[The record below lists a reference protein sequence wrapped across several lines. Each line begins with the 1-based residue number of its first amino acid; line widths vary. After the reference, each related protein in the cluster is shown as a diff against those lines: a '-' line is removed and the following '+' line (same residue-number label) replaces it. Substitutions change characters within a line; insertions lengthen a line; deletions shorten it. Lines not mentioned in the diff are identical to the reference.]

1 VALKLEPAPAR
12 ARSRLGAATRW
23 LVAAVVGIALLAGAF
38 VLGRVTVPG
47 TAAPPAPAQTA
58 GEETVV
64 AEPAPDA
71 ADPAP
76 APPAPADPGPGPYQ
90 VVDDIPVGFARTQ
103 AGAVAA
109 ATEYVSTIG
118 DKRAFNREWRERA
131 YRTISDPAV
140 ADELLASVEQ
150 SYERVD
156 GELGLGDAAAY
167 DGSVLAVTVPVGYRV
182 DAFDQDRATVTVWAA
197 GWLTRLTGRQLPL
210 RAQTSTMEL
219 VWLDGDWKLTEV
231 TGIEPLDPPGI
242 AAPVDAQTL
251 AEMRGFNAYEY
262 RPQEPR

>member
-1 VALKLEPAPAR
+1 MALKVAPAPAR
-12 ARSRLGAATRW
+12 ASSRRWAAARW

-38 VLGRVTVPG
+38 YLGRVTVPG
-47 TAAPPAPAQTA
+47 AAPPTVLQQAAP
-58 GEETVV
+58 E
-64 AEPAPDA
+64 APQA
-71 ADPAP
+71 APV
-76 APPAPADPGPGPYQ
+76 DPGPGPYR
-90 VVDDIPVGFARTQ
+90 VVNEVPVGYARSE

-109 ATEYVSTIG
+109 ATEYVSAIG
-118 DKRAFNREWRERA
+118 DKRAFNQEWRERA
-131 YRTISDPAV
+131 YRTIADPAV
-140 ADELLASVEQ
+140 ADELLESVAP

-182 DAFDQDRATVTVWAA
+182 DAYDEDRATITVWAA
-197 GWLTRLTGRQLPL
+197 GWLTRLTGSQLPL

-219 VWLDGDWKLTEV
+219 AWLDGDWKLTGV